1 MKNHEIKFSRA
12 LNFVKQNFPKVSL
25 VEDFKH
31 QEQKGTY
38 NPLTHQITL
47 NEKFSHMILHELGH
61 HITVSLIKI
70 AGNPFKEY
78 AKNEV
83 LAELTAYLLMKSFDE
98 HINYNFAYSN
108 CWSNQI
114 TETFKLEEFITDFKA
129 ITHYLEKFT
138 KKEVKHQWDVKQPQ
152 LNH

>member
-61 HITVSLIKI
+61 HITVSLLKI
-70 AGNPFKEY
+70 VESPE
-78 AKNEV
+78 
-83 LAELTAYLLMKSFDE
+83 KS
-98 HINYNFAYSN
+98 
-108 CWSNQI
+108 
-114 TETFKLEEFITDFKA
+114 T
-129 ITHYLEKFT
+129 
-138 KKEVKHQWDVKQPQ
+138 
-152 LNH
+152 